1 MKRMMVPIAGGV
13 SPLEDN
19 DEPLLFFLHPALQF
33 DELHLERE
41 LLPLVLLALHTH
53 AVRLAPA
60 PKGVG
65 RDLAKQNGIVD
76 IEARQLLARADLLEQ
91 QVMGHV
97 PPPPLRN

>member
-1 MKRMMVPIAGGV
+1 MYSLRFI
-13 SPLEDN
+13 
-19 DEPLLFFLHPALQF
+19 
-33 DELHLERE
+33 
-41 LLPLVLLALHTH
+41 H
-53 AVRLAPA
+53 AVRVAPA

-97 PPPPLRN
+97 PPPPTGLSRPPGDIAEGTKTP